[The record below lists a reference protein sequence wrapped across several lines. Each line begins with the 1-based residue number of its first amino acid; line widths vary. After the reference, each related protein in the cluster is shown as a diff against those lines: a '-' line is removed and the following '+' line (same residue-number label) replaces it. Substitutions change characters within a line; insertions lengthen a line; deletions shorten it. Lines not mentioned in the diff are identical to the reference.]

1 MDNSQNDSMFVSHLY
16 IPHSLSLVFETFE
29 KKRTKRWFPS
39 ETEAGTGRPNALV
52 DEDSGGGD
60 RGVEAESA
68 LHRDLAG
75 EVAGGERQPQGQG
88 Q

>member
-1 MDNSQNDSMFVSHLY
+1 MDNSQNDSMFVSHIILTP
-16 IPHSLSLVFETFE
+16 ISLVFETFK
-29 KKRTKRWFPS
+29 KKRAKRWFPS
-39 ETEAGTGRPNALV
+39 ETEAGTGRPDALV

-75 EVAGGERQPQGQG
+75 AVAGGERQPQGQG
-88 Q
+88 E